1 MLEPTAAGL
10 PPPAAP
16 HKTNPWVIVLLV
28 LVLLCCFCIGTLG
41 LLLAFGGPLLNELG
55 LLHSQLPALVL

>member
-1 MLEPTAAGL
+1 MLEPTGAGL
-10 PPPAAP
+10 PPPAAA
-16 HKTNPWVIVLLV
+16 HKTNPLVIVLLV
-28 LVLLCCFCIGTLG
+28 LVLLCCFCIGALG